1 MNENKAL
8 NLFTRFFYK
17 IILFAYLKLYRI
29 IHSSRANSIF
39 HQLSQC
45 GMNTIIDDEVITNRP
60 KNINIG
66 SRVFIGK
73 RVILDA
79 YGKITIGDDCSIA
92 ADCKIISGNHN
103 FDDVNLPIN
112 KQGYK
117 ISEVVIED
125 NVWLGFNVLIM
136 PGIRIGSG
144 SIIGAGSVV
153 TKSFPKNSII
163 AGNPA
168 KLLKKR

>member
-1 MNENKAL
+1 MNENKTL
-8 NLFTRFFYK
+8 NPFIKFFYK
-17 IILFAYLKLYRI
+17 IILFAYLKLYRL
-29 IHSSRANSIF
+29 IHSSRSYSIF

-45 GMNTIIDDEVITNRP
+45 GMNTIIDDGVIANRP
-60 KNINIG
+60 ENITIG

-79 YGKITIGDDCSIA
+79 YGKINIGDDCSIA

-103 FDDVNLPIN
+103 FEDINTLIN

-117 ISEVVIED
+117 ISEVSIGD

-136 PGIRIGSG
+136 PGVNIGSG
-144 SIIGAGSVV
+144 SIIGAGSIV

-168 KLLKKR
+168 SLLKKR